1 MNKGSIMKGVSVG
14 LTAGA
19 VVYAIS
25 SASRSDKR
33 RLKSRTGKAIRAIGD
48 VMDGISMM
56 MN

>member
-1 MNKGSIMKGVSVG
+1 MNKGSIVKGVSMG
-14 LTAGA
+14 LAVGA
-19 VVYAIS
+19 VTYAIS
-25 SASRSDKR
+25 SASRGDKR

>member
-33 RLKSRTGKAIRAIGD
+33 RLKSRTGKLFVPS
-48 VMDGISMM
+48 VMLWTAYP
-56 MN
+56 